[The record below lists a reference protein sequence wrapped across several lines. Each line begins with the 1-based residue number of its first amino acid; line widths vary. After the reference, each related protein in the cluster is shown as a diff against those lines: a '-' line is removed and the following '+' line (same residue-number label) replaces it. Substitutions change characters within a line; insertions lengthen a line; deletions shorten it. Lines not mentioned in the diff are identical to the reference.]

1 VLAVR
6 VWPAREYTR
15 IALEL
20 DEGLRHT
27 EMLVLDPPRLVVDL
41 EGLELD
47 NALRELV
54 AKVRTDDP
62 YIRQVRVGQYK
73 PRVVRVVFDLKSEI
87 SPQVFALAPV
97 ANYGHRLVIDLYPTR
112 PEDPLQAL
120 LEEVRQREAR
130 AAQPGAIS
138 SASAAVAAAAAGS
151 PVPLGAVLPR
161 TAKSP
166 AVVSAS
172 AAGPGVTAP
181 AGAMP
186 GAGGMG
192 GGSGA
197 VSSSGAAS
205 SAASPGSAAAVVNG
219 SAAGGSAAG
228 GSAAGGSAASGSTG
242 SGAAI
247 SGSRVDGALPG
258 ASVPGNAEPG
268 SSAGRPGADSGDE
281 LRSQRSRGGAPL
293 VTRLVTVAIDPG
305 HGGEDPGA
313 IGKGGTREKDV
324 VLAIAQR
331 LRDRLNQEP
340 NMRAFLT
347 RDADFFVPLAVRVQ
361 KARRVQADLFVS
373 IHADAFVRPDAR
385 GASVFVLSEGG
396 ASSSAARWL
405 ADRENQADLIGGV
418 NLGRRNREVAQLLLQ
433 MSTATQIR
441 DSSNLARIMLAQ
453 LGGVGQLHKSE
464 VEQAGF
470 AVLKAPDIPSVLVE
484 TAFISNPQ
492 EEKRLAD
499 PAYQNKVAR
508 AIHTGIRS
516 YFVKYPPHA
525 RPKPT

>member
-1 VLAVR
+1 MSERAVRYARAGGSRRRWLLGALGTPLLSLNAPLAQAAAVLAVR

-20 DEGLRHT
+20 DEALRHS
-27 EMLVLDPPRLVVDL
+27 ELLVLDPPRLVVDL

-97 ANYGHRLVIDLYPTR
+97 ANYGHRLVIDLYPSR
-112 PEDPLQAL
+112 PEDPLHAL
-120 LEEVRQREAR
+120 LQEVRQREAR
-130 AAQPGAIS
+130 TQARRPAT
-138 SASAAVAAAAAGS
+138 
-151 PVPLGAVLPR
+151 PR
-161 TAKSP
+161 KPRARRRLSP
-166 AVVSAS
+166 AVARRCPCGGRGRAAPARPVGRINRSPPAS
-172 AAGPGVTAP
+172 ATPGRPLRRRGAP
-181 AGAMP
+181 AGPPPASP
-186 GAGGMG
+186 P
-192 GGSGA
+192 
-197 VSSSGAAS
+197 GAAS
-205 SAASPGSAAAVVNG
+205 PWPSGASPAAPPATHSSGPSEADSAAA
-219 SAAGGSAAG
+219 
-228 GSAAGGSAASGSTG
+228 
-242 SGAAI
+242 
-247 SGSRVDGALPG
+247 
-258 ASVPGNAEPG
+258 
-268 SSAGRPGADSGDE
+268 RPGTDNSDDGRG
-281 LRSQRSRGGAPL
+281 LRPRAGPPL

-331 LRDRLNQEP
+331 LRARLNQEP

-361 KARRVQADLFVS
+361 KARSVQADLFVS

-418 NLGRRNREVAQLLLQ
+418 NLGRRNREVAEVLLQ
-433 MSTATQIR
+433 MSTASQIR
-441 DSSNLARIMLAQ
+441 DSSNFARIVLNH
-453 LGGVGQLHKSE
+453 LGGVGELHKPA

-484 TAFISNPQ
+484 TAFISNPH

-499 PAYQNKVAR
+499 PDYQNKVAR
-508 AIHTGIRS
+508 AIHAGIRS
-516 YFVKYPPHA
+516 YFVKYPPPA